1 MSLIVVSLFT
11 VSVSVTSIS
20 AVPVT
25 AVSTAELVANS
36 TIVATT
42 SPNGSS
48 PRHSDEEAMD
58 HSSPMNGHI
67 SPQRLS
73 PIEKTRQL
81 IVSSSGA
88 ILTNGDSNAQTIV
101 VTAGEGRCATIAA
114 NNNQHSVLHHNDVHI
129 KSEPLD
135 PLPPVASPVT
145 MVDVIATGVDRSR
158 DLEPSPPATVISLAP
173 AQPYQPGTT
182 QLTFAA
188 PAYDI
193 GGTGQYTVQ
202 V

>member
-1 MSLIVVSLFT
+1 MG
-11 VSVSVTSIS
+11 IS

-25 AVSTAELVANS
+25 AVNSGDLVANT
-36 TIVATT
+36 TIVAATT

-48 PRHSDEEAMD
+48 PNRHSDEEHMG

-67 SPQRLS
+67 SPQRHS
-73 PIEKTRQL
+73 PIEKRQL

-88 ILTNGDSNAQTIV
+88 IITNGDSNAQTIV
-101 VTAGEGRCATIAA
+101 VTAGDHRCDTHTITA
-114 NNNQHSVLHHNDVHI
+114 NNSVLHHNDVHI

-135 PLPPVASPVT
+135 PLPPAASPVT

-182 QLTFAA
+182 QLTFAPA
-188 PAYDI
+188 AYDI

>member
-1 MSLIVVSLFT
+1 M
-11 VSVSVTSIS
+11 
-20 AVPVT
+20 
-25 AVSTAELVANS
+25 
-36 TIVATT
+36 
-42 SPNGSS
+42 G
-48 PRHSDEEAMD
+48 
-58 HSSPMNGHI
+58 HSSPVNGHV
-67 SPQRLS
+67 SPQRQS

-88 ILTNGDSNAQTIV
+88 IITNGDSNAQTIV
-101 VTAGEGRCATIAA
+101 VTAGDPRCDTQTINA
-114 NNNQHSVLHHNDVHI
+114 NNGSVLHHNDVHI

-135 PLPPVASPVT
+135 PLPPAASPVT
-145 MVDVIATGVDRSR
+145 MVDVIQTGVDRSR